1 MSKKFSKKLKKAF
14 TLVELVIVIA
24 IIAIL
29 TSVSVVTYFGV
40 TSSAKKSVLTEEAT
54 SLKKELQAVSASAGT
69 GDYEKLSW
77 SKVNGFTFSTS
88 SETKDVDRL
97 KELLKEDGLK
107 GTMEEYSNTKD
118 NSIKEIIYS
127 SASYN
132 QIAIIDTTNW
142 NINYENKP
150 GQGEAIPA
158 QLKNI
163 KDYENGTKIK
173 SRGYFMGGQM
183 AISPMFLVV
192 PIIFFSNESILLI

>member
-1 MSKKFSKKLKKAF
+1 MSKKISKKLKKAF

-40 TSSAKKSVLTEEAT
+40 TNSAKKSILTEEAT
-54 SLKKELQAVSASAGT
+54 SLKKELQAVSVSAGT

-107 GTMEEYSNTKD
+107 GTMEEYSNNKD
-118 NSIKEIIYS
+118 NSIKEIIY
-127 SASYN
+127 
-132 QIAIIDTTNW
+132 
-142 NINYENKP
+142 
-150 GQGEAIPA
+150 
-158 QLKNI
+158 
-163 KDYENGTKIK
+163 
-173 SRGYFMGGQM
+173 
-183 AISPMFLVV
+183 
-192 PIIFFSNESILLI
+192 

>member
-29 TSVSVVTYFGV
+29 TSVSIVTYFGV

-54 SLKKELQAVSASAGT
+54 SLKKELQAVSVSAGT

-107 GTMEEYSNTKD
+107 GTMEEYSNNKD

-127 SASYN
+127 STNYN

-142 NINYENKP
+142 NIYYENKP

-183 AISPMFLVV
+183 AISPMLLVV
-192 PIIFFSNESILLI
+192 PIIFVSQESILLI

>member
-1 MSKKFSKKLKKAF
+1 MSKKISKKLKKAF

-29 TSVSVVTYFGV
+29 TSVSIVTYFGV
-40 TSSAKKSVLTEEAT
+40 TNSAKKSVLTEEAT
-54 SLKKELQAVSASAGT
+54 SLKKELQAVSVSAGT

-132 QIAIIDTTNW
+132 QIAIIDTTN
-142 NINYENKP
+142 
-150 GQGEAIPA
+150 
-158 QLKNI
+158 
-163 KDYENGTKIK
+163 
-173 SRGYFMGGQM
+173 
-183 AISPMFLVV
+183 
-192 PIIFFSNESILLI
+192 

>member
-29 TSVSVVTYFGV
+29 TSVSIVTYFGV

-127 SASYN
+127 STNYN

-173 SRGYFMGGQM
+173 SRGYFMGGGKWLYRLC
-183 AISPMFLVV
+183 F
-192 PIIFFSNESILLI
+192 